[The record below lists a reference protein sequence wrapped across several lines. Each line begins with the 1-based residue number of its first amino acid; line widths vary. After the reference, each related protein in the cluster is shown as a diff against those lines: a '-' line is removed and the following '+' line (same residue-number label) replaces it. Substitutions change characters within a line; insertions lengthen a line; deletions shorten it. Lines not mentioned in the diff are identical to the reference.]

1 MKKLM
6 LLLVS
11 LAWGTTSSAQ
21 EHHTNETVERLKE
34 SNFYFLNQ
42 ILKNKTVSDQLK
54 KNKVLAEWTASQR
67 EALAQHENLKEIQEA
82 SQVVAPYLFSTETI
96 NLIVQAFD
104 LSQGQ
109 TAIQTLIQEMKL
121 SGKYAN
127 YATLTDKAF
136 LEQVLRL
143 NLEGLNHTLAV
154 YGKGSDPYYPN
165 IDAVSYDV
173 NSNYYQRTLLYWSS
187 HLMKNDKVN
196 PLFFERSLN
205 YALYLMYANHRDEGV
220 RYEPLDEKYNATAQA
235 YAQEVNFKEYPYNTL
250 IVLGDGP
257 TNYRDPLSALGK
269 LNLEIAVAQYKQKKA
284 PFIIVSGGH
293 VHPNRTATCEAIVMK
308 DELMRIYGIPEK
320 AIIVEPYARHTTTNL
335 RNATRLMLRY
345 GFDLTQKSMIVSHY
359 NHIRMIHD
367 DKFKKRFI
375 QELGYL
381 PGEFIEI
388 EQGELLEYY
397 PVKVMT
403 HINPLEPLDP

>member
-1 MKKLM
+1 M

-11 LAWGTTSSAQ
+11 LAWSTTSVAQ
-21 EHHTNETVERLKE
+21 QFHTNETVERLKE
-34 SNFYFLNQ
+34 NNFYFLNQ
-42 ILKNKTVSDQLK
+42 ILKNKTIADQFK
-54 KNKVLAEWTASQR
+54 KNKVLTDWTEQQR
-67 EALAQHENLKEIQEA
+67 KALVQNENLQEIREA
-82 SQVVAPYLFSTETI
+82 SQIVAPYLFSAEI
-96 NLIVQAFD
+96 IDSMVREFKHIQNN
-104 LSQGQ
+104 
-109 TAIQTLIQEMKL
+109 TAMQTLVQEVRH

-127 YATLTDKAF
+127 YETLNDSAF

-143 NLEGLNHTLAV
+143 NLEGLNHTLEV
-154 YGKGSDPYYPN
+154 YGKGSDPNYPK

-187 HLMKNDKVN
+187 HLVKTNRET
-196 PLFFERSLN
+196 PLFFERSLA

-220 RYEPLDEKYNATAQA
+220 RYEPLDKDYNAMAQA
-235 YAQEVNFKEYPYNTL
+235 QVQKVDFKAYPYNAL
-250 IVLGDGP
+250 LVLGDGP

-269 LNLEIAVAQYKQKKA
+269 LNLEIAVAQYNQKKA

-308 DELMRIYGIPEK
+308 EELMKKYNVPEE

-335 RNATRLMLRY
+335 RNATRLMIRY
-345 GFDLTQKSMIVSHY
+345 GIDIKQKSMIISHY
-359 NHIRMIHD
+359 NHIQMISD
-367 DKFKKRFI
+367 DKFKERFMR
-375 QELGYL
+375 ELGYL

-397 PVKVMT
+397 PVRVMT
-403 HINPLEPLDP
+403 HLNPLEPLDP